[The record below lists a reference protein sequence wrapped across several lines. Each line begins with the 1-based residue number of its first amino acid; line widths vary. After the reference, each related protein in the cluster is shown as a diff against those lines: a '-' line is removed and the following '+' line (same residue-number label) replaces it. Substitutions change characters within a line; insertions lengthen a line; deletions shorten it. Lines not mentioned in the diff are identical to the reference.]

1 MEKNIL
7 EILLSSGVIANLV
20 TSIFNLTQGFHKD
33 KIDNVIKERKS
44 WREKIR
50 EIALN
55 LENAYN
61 YSQIKNLL
69 VELKV
74 LLNAYGIK
82 GGSDYNQDVHIWQV
96 IKKIEDDTGS
106 FEKNKELLIKYLSLL
121 LKYDW

>member
-61 YSQIKNLL
+61 YSHM
-69 VELKV
+69 
-74 LLNAYGIK
+74 ASY
-82 GGSDYNQDVHIWQV
+82 
-96 IKKIEDDTGS
+96 
-106 FEKNKELLIKYLSLL
+106 
-121 LKYDW
+121 